1 MEETSRRGT
10 GRLYR
15 ESDFFL
21 PILQAITWLN
31 ICCFTLRMTLL
42 SLPSTHVHADE
53 DKRSCLRTIDRA
65 RSAQQVAGNGRG
77 AEEQSR
83 LLYAGMALT
92 SDRLRTRPLN
102 SGLSTDSDRLLKASS
117 HVPHSGNMKPLVIK
131 EGFMTADGSSAFF
144 IQ

>member
-1 MEETSRRGT
+1 
-10 GRLYR
+10 
-15 ESDFFL
+15 
-21 PILQAITWLN
+21 
-31 ICCFTLRMTLL
+31 MTPL

-65 RSAQQVAGNGRG
+65 RSAQQVA
-77 AEEQSR
+77 EQRSSHGCCT
-83 LLYAGMALT
+83 LGWHT

-102 SGLSTDSDRLLKASS
+102 RGLSSASDGRLKASS